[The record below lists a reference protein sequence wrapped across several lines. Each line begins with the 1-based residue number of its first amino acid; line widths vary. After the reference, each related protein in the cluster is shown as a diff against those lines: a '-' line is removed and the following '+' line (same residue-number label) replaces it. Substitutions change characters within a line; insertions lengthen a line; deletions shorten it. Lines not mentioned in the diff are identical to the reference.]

1 MGKGAQDLSMG
12 ARQMEWPMNVCVLVN
27 LESAVQVS
35 MLYISH
41 LAAEEEEKTSRCV
54 FLFTSVMYLSVCLHN
69 WDGCS
74 ALQIIDTA
82 MGKVIPQPLTRAG
95 TPNPQA
101 PDWVAAS
108 GQEKF

>member
-1 MGKGAQDLSMG
+1 
-12 ARQMEWPMNVCVLVN
+12 MNVCVLVN

-69 WDGCS
+69 
-74 ALQIIDTA
+74 
-82 MGKVIPQPLTRAG
+82 
-95 TPNPQA
+95 
-101 PDWVAAS
+101 
-108 GQEKF
+108 